1 MSADAR
7 VALVIGGAGALG
19 GVIATLLAER
29 GARVAIGYASSAGAA
44 RSLAQQL
51 PAAMAVELD
60 VTDGESIQAAFRAV
74 AEGLGTTTILVNC
87 AGIVRDRP
95 SLRMHAED
103 WRDVIDT
110 NLSGAFHC
118 AKRALPGMLSERF
131 GRIVTIGSISGALGP
146 AGQTNY
152 AAAKAG
158 LTGMTK
164 ALSREVARR
173 GITVNVIAPGMVRSP
188 LSEQLDPRL
197 RELYTSMSATGR
209 EVEPE
214 DVARAVLF
222 CVECPSLT
230 GQVINVDGG
239 IT

>member
-1 MSADAR
+1 VSADAR

-19 GVIATLLAER
+19 SAIATLLAER
-29 GARVAIGYASSAGAA
+29 GARVAVGYSSRADAA
-44 RSLAQQL
+44 QSLAGQL
-51 PAAMAVELD
+51 PDAIPVELD
-60 VTDGESIQAAFRAV
+60 VADGESIQAAFRAV

-95 SLRMHAED
+95 SVRMHASD
-103 WRDVIDT
+103 WQEVIDT

-118 AKRALPGMLSERF
+118 AKRALPGMFSERF
-131 GRIVTIGSISGALGP
+131 GRIVTIGSISGAIGP
-146 AGQTNY
+146 AGQANY

-173 GITVNVIAPGMVRSP
+173 GVTVNVIAPGLVSSP
-188 LSEQLDPRL
+188 LSERLDPRL
-197 RELYTSMSATGR
+197 RELYASMSATRR
-209 EVEPE
+209 EVDPR